1 MCASYAS
8 TKYIKQTVTKRLKLK
23 VISSK
28 VQLHEH
34 RPKRL
39 RFQVGHIKRDR
50 SPATLEGILRVE
62 PKRSEDVKARNI
74 HQDLKG
80 ILRKP
85 TYNPNN
91 PSSETRRC
99 PRLPATNFRKT
110 RETAHYRP
118 QATGHR
124 DRRGRSSHQ
133 GEQSV
138 EASGCGEKSKNVV
151 SPPRRRG
158 NVPHWPVSPLSRNRS
173 SGKIIPSPKRL
184 IRKTSVRSPTKR

>member
-8 TKYIKQTVTKRLKLK
+8 TKYIKQTVVTKKLKVK

-39 RFQVGHIKRDR
+39 RFQIGRNGDR
-50 SPATLEGILRVE
+50 SPATVEGFLRAK

-74 HQDLKG
+74 PQEMKG
-80 ILRKP
+80 ILHNP
-85 TYNPNN
+85 TTNPNN

-99 PRLPATNFRKT
+99 PRTPATNLR
-110 RETAHYRP
+110 RISETVQGRP
-118 QATGHR
+118 QATDR
-124 DRRGRSSHQ
+124 WDRRGSSSHQ

-138 EASGCGEKSKNVV
+138 EASSCGEKSKHD

-158 NVPHWPVSPLSRNRS
+158 NVLYRPVSPLI
-173 SGKIIPSPKRL
+173 GKIIPTLVASPKRPA
-184 IRKTSVRSPTKR
+184 RRTPVRSPTKR

>member
-8 TKYIKQTVTKRLKLK
+8 TKYIKQTVVTKKLKVK

-34 RPKRL
+34 RPQRL
-39 RFQVGHIKRDR
+39 RFQIGHKRDR
-50 SPATLEGILRVE
+50 SPANLEGILRAE

-74 HQDLKG
+74 HQEMKG

-85 TYNPNN
+85 TPNPNN

-99 PRLPATNFRKT
+99 PRTPATNLRRI
-110 RETAHYRP
+110 RETAHGRP
-118 QATGHR
+118 QAT
-124 DRRGRSSHQ
+124 DRRSRTGRGSSHQ

-138 EASGCGEKSKNVV
+138 EASNCREKSKHV
-151 SPPRRRG
+151 SQPRRRG
-158 NVPHWPVSPLSRNRS
+158 NVPYRLVSPLSRNN
-173 SGKIIPSPKRL
+173 SGKIIPASLKRLARRTPKR
-184 IRKTSVRSPTKR
+184 